1 MLTSTSST
9 SYFVSKWYPRCLQTF
24 HQQTANSKQQTANSK
39 QQTAN
44 SKQQTANSKQ
54 QTANSKQQTATATS
68 LLANSIFTTPCVKMI
83 RILRRTV
90 VQ

>member
-44 SKQQTANSKQ
+44 SKQQQ
-54 QTANSKQQTATATS
+54 QQQ
-68 LLANSIFTTPCVKMI
+68 
-83 RILRRTV
+83 RRY
-90 VQ
+90 